1 MRMSDALL
9 ELSNDLYI
17 MGGHCLWGGGG
28 ADLGRGVGMRLAREA
43 RNTESGPKLLCA
55 GGIDLMAGRGGR
67 NLDPTNRKLQIF

>member
-17 MGGHCLWGGGG
+17 MGGHCLWGEGV
-28 ADLGRGVGMRLAREA
+28 DLGRGVGMRLAREA
-43 RNTESGPKLLCA
+43 RNTESRPKLLYA